1 MAWLDG
7 MVEILVSVEFT
18 TGKGRERVRVLGT
31 LEFTTL
37 DDEVSQAHRDQ
48 DLDHTIKPRHW
59 TRPKART
66 SIGWEHDSGT
76 RKAARAGLPMLGRV
90 V

>member
-1 MAWLDG
+1 VYAKD
-7 MVEILVSVEFT
+7 F
-18 TGKGRERVRVLGT
+18 GKN
-31 LEFTTL
+31 
-37 DDEVSQAHRDQ
+37 EVALARYLRGVGFKSFA
-48 DLDHTIKPRHW
+48 TYPENRHW
-59 TRPKART
+59 TRPKARP